1 MQTLARVPSA
11 AAAAEVAEDTA
22 DDAAEDIAEDAE
34 DVVDDVDPPHAVTVT
49 ANAAVAHDA
58 STAFQGATTVHS
70 FLGCFTG

>member
-1 MQTLARVPSA
+1 MIPSICVQTLARVPSA
-11 AAAAEVAEDTA
+11 AADAEAAEDTA
-22 DDAAEDIAEDAE
+22 DDAE

-58 STAFQGATTVHS
+58 RAAFQGATTVHS